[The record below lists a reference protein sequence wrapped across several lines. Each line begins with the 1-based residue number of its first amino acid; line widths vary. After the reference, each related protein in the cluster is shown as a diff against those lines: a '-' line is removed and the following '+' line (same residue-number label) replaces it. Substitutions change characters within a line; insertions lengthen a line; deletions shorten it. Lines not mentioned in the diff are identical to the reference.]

1 MGSANGGGVAPLEK
15 AATLVLLRDA
25 PGGFEV
31 LLLKRHEKSGVAPGA
46 LVFPGGRVDLMDDEP
61 ELAPQLVRALAS
73 GGPATLQVTAI
84 RETFE
89 ECAILL
95 AREVDQTEMV
105 SATRAEE
112 LEHYRGLLQGG
123 DISLAQ
129 FLSRENLLLACDK
142 LIHYAN
148 WVTPD
153 FMPRRFD
160 THFFLAVAPPEQLA
174 IEDGHESISVNW
186 LRPAKALE
194 LIDSGHFTAL
204 LPTICN
210 LHRMSLCKNV
220 AQVISDALDR
230 SVIPVTPRLD
240 KETSGLF
247 LRIPTNVGYTL
258 CEQKIEKSPV

>member
-95 AREVDQTEMV
+95 AREVEQTEMV

-174 IEDGHESISVNW
+174 IEDGHESISVNG
-186 LRPAKALE
+186 LRPAKAL
-194 LIDSGHFTAL
+194 
-204 LPTICN
+204 
-210 LHRMSLCKNV
+210 
-220 AQVISDALDR
+220 
-230 SVIPVTPRLD
+230 
-240 KETSGLF
+240 
-247 LRIPTNVGYTL
+247 
-258 CEQKIEKSPV
+258 